1 MRVSRKSQPGR
12 PVRAPS
18 SDGSSAADRS
28 SAAEARGLAEPSH
41 VDCFAKVFAALGEPT
56 RLRIMQILPREPRCD
71 QMYNVVELA
80 EELGLT
86 QPTVSHNLKILS
98 DAGLIAS
105 RRDCNSVY
113 YYVNQPSVLEW
124 MCQTKKRFGCDG
136 GG

>member
-12 PVRAPS
+12 PVRDPQADPAPTT
-18 SDGSSAADRS
+18 
-28 SAAEARGLAEPSH
+28 EARGLAEASH

-80 EELGLT
+80 EELGLK
-86 QPTVSHNLKILS
+86 QPTVSHHLKILS
-98 DAGLIAS
+98 KAGLVGC
-105 RRDCNSVY
+105 RRDCNSLY
-113 YYVNQPSVLEW
+113 FYVNQPAVLEW

-136 GG
+136 AG